1 MKPSN
6 KDKPNASGGFTLIE
20 VLLSVGILAILAV
33 LAVTSLFYPTH
44 LVVSSGLEQNAI
56 NAGNA
61 EIERH
66 LNNYNNPVS
75 RGNFSIDGRSV
86 SVTTNLVILSDP
98 NGVFG
103 GSGGDH
109 ADHLKILT
117 LVEYEAGEIINLVTY
132 RSLEIDSS
140 ER

>member
-6 KDKPNASGGFTLIE
+6 KHKPNASGGFTLIE

-75 RGNFSIDGRSV
+75 QGNFSTDRWSV

-98 NGVFG
+98 SGVFG
-103 GSGGDH
+103 GSVGDH
-109 ADHLKILT
+109 ADYLAIST
-117 LVEYEAGEIINLVTY
+117 SVEYQDGETITLVTY
-132 RSLEIDSS
+132 RSLEIASS